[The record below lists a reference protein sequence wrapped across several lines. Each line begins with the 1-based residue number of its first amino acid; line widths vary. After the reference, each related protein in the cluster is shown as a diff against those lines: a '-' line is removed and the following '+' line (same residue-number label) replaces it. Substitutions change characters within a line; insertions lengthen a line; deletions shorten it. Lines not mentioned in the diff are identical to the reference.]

1 MVSVPTETGDN
12 DAVKQLLVVEDDSD
26 MAGSI
31 SHALRSDGAKTIEV
45 VGSGQLNHLEASLV
59 AGRESLRYPL
69 RAQ

>member
-1 MVSVPTETGDN
+1 MVSVPIETGGN
-12 DAVKQLLVVEDDSD
+12 NAIKQLLVVEDDSD
-26 MAGSI
+26 ITGSI
-31 SHALRSDGAKTIEV
+31 RHASRSDGAKTIEV

>member
-1 MVSVPTETGDN
+1 MSVPTETGDN

>member
-1 MVSVPTETGDN
+1 MVSVSTETGDN

-69 RAQ
+69 RTQ

>member
-1 MVSVPTETGDN
+1 MSVPTETGDN

-45 VGSGQLNHLEASLV
+45 VGPGQSNHLEASLV

>member
-1 MVSVPTETGDN
+1 MVSVPIETGGN
-12 DAVKQLLVVEDDSD
+12 NAIKQLLVVEDDSD
-26 MAGSI
+26 ITGSI
-31 SHALRSDGAKTIEV
+31 RHAYRSDGAKIIEV

>member
-69 RAQ
+69 RTQ

>member
-1 MVSVPTETGDN
+1 VVSVSTETGDN

-69 RAQ
+69 RTQ